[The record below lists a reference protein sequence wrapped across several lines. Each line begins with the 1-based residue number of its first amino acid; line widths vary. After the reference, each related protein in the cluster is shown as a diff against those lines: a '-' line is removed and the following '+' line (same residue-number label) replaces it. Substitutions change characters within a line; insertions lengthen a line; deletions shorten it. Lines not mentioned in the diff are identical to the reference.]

1 MVAEPNGKVQTP
13 LAKGFERMLGPEVDY
28 SNSKYQV
35 KQDPDGHYP
44 PEANCRLTAFL
55 MLRGFVQTNGKKDDS
70 DTYLMFD
77 LEAVDT
83 EEQFKMAKEDRKN
96 FNSLYN
102 WIPVQGLTTVKQH
115 TKAIKDTWKD
125 REIVI
130 DSSTG
135 VSLLNVYIHATFED
149 VRMVGHTGVLYET
162 DRKSVV

>member
-77 LEAVDT
+77 LEARS
-83 EEQFKMAKEDRKN
+83 EERRVGKEC
-96 FNSLYN
+96 L
-102 WIPVQGLTTVKQH
+102 
-115 TKAIKDTWKD
+115 
-125 REIVI
+125 
-130 DSSTG
+130 
-135 VSLLNVYIHATFED
+135 
-149 VRMVGHTGVLYET
+149 
-162 DRKSVV
+162 